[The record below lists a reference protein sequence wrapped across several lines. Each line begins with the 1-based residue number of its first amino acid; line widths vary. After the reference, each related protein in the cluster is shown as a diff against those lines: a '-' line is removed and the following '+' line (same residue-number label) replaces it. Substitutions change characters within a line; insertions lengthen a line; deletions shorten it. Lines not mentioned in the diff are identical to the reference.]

1 MQQESVP
8 ISGSPVDR
16 RALSS
21 LSKNIKHS
29 LAIDYYLI
37 LSRDIAH
44 ALVPTEPDQEQRHI
58 CPNYHY
64 LYTGITCYYVA
75 SIASY
80 EAAKRDKD
88 ESSLQLPNSTGLVK
102 NKNHYFVI
110 LAAIRRDKRVPSK
123 PEGGYECKNGS
134 SLGLIKN
141 AFAFV
146 ILEQRKTNFIT
157 GRSSYYPV
165 LAGKRRSPVGKSKIQ
180 GGKGPSYAM
189 GPGARK
195 SEQGVM
201 SNRCTIIGRTR
212 LFFVPRQ
219 RSWLPTGPVR
229 KYKHRSSPL
238 AQRRIIIRNKVSPRC
253 VEQDMTVG
261 NISTATFV
269 AE

>member
-1 MQQESVP
+1 MEYRKS
-8 ISGSPVDR
+8 IYIPVS
-16 RALSS
+16 RA
-21 LSKNIKHS
+21 
-29 LAIDYYLI
+29 
-37 LSRDIAH
+37 
-44 ALVPTEPDQEQRHI
+44 
-58 CPNYHY
+58 
-64 LYTGITCYYVA
+64 ITL
-75 SIASY
+75 
-80 EAAKRDKD
+80 R
-88 ESSLQLPNSTGLVK
+88 QLPRTKQLN
-102 NKNHYFVI
+102 
-110 LAAIRRDKRVPSK
+110 AIRMKAVCSFRIRQVWLRTRTTDKRVPSK
-123 PEGGYECKNGS
+123 PEGGYECKNDN

-219 RSWLPTGPVR
+219 RSWLPTGPECKWR
-229 KYKHRSSPL
+229 ASACLTGWLELSAIKYLPGVL
-238 AQRRIIIRNKVSPRC
+238 NK
-253 VEQDMTVG
+253 T
-261 NISTATFV
+261 
-269 AE
+269 